1 MAKTAAKKPE
11 LDTEVANRSVDP
23 FETDYLG
30 IIRTNDPLLLEK
42 GGGNSWQLYRDLKRD
57 GKVFAGLQKRG
68 SALVKFPWSITPVK
82 EAGAKDTET
91 LTAIFKGFNFDQF
104 CKDLLEAVLAG
115 FSVVEVVWTVS
126 DDGFYV
132 PKRLVRRA
140 HRRFVYVQADPDEP
154 ADLRM
159 LTRSN
164 LLTGEVLPE
173 KKFIV
178 HRVNPE
184 DDNPYGTGLGLQ
196 LYWPVFFKRKGIIA
210 WNKLNDRFGTPTPWG
225 RYPKSAGVK
234 EKRTL
239 FDALKAMSSDG
250 VVMTPEGTT
259 IELLESKLTG
269 SVTTQQSLCEY
280 MDDWIAEVIIGQN
293 PRRGDGGAV
302 AAASKEREGVRLDIT
317 QCDSDLLSE
326 TINSTL
332 MEWICDY
339 NGFSKHQVYRVIK
352 PEEDKKA
359 ESDTDKNV
367 AEMGFELDESY
378 VQEKYGQG
386 WKKKKTP
393 AAGDP
398 GKPSGT
404 ANFSEGSALS
414 ESAGQQA
421 IDDALAAI
429 PEADMQ
435 EAMAGIMEPLFAA
448 IEASSSYEEALAAI
462 QAAYPKM
469 DTAKLQALLAN
480 AMFGAEAFGMAGH

>member
-1 MAKTAAKKPE
+1 MAKTAAQKPE
-11 LDTEVANRSVDP
+11 LDTEVANRAVDP

-68 SALVKFPWSITPVK
+68 AALVKFPWSITPVK
-82 EAGAKDTET
+82 EAGAKDTKT
-91 LTAIFKGFNFDQF
+91 LTTIFKGFNFDQF

-154 ADLRM
+154 AELRM

-259 IELLESKLTG
+259 IDLLESKLTG
-269 SVTTQQSLCEY
+269 SVSTQQSLCEY

-339 NGFSKHQVYRVIK
+339 NGFEKHQVYRVIK

-386 WKKKKTP
+386 WKKKKPPT
-393 AAGDP
+393 AGDP

-480 AMFGAEAFGMAGH
+480 AMFGAEAFGMAGQ